1 MALNYTT
8 QRLLA
13 DIKRL
18 GHFPT
23 NQNTFQDADLLAMF
37 NYEMQTY
44 IVPML
49 MKVREGFF
57 TRHVD
62 YAISASNGRYRIP
75 ERAIGSRLDDVQ
87 LVIGNYIEQLRLI
100 QIGQLDSEVGS
111 PVGARAFTMQGN
123 DIVLI
128 PIPTS
133 GILRVYYHTRPSDLV
148 KTTECGQIISIDT
161 SLNQVVVGSVP
172 STFSLTST
180 LDLVSNTS
188 GFDSEGENMTLANLT
203 GTTLTFNAA
212 LPDALKV
219 GDWVC
224 LAQQS
229 PIAQIPVEL
238 MPLLTQ
244 AVAVKVYEIQGYQKK
259 MESTAAKLQQ
269 MQADLMALITP
280 RVEEAPKIINA
291 PQNDTT
297 VSTRFGF
304 NRFRRY

>member
-1 MALNYTT
+1 MGASYTT
-8 QRLLA
+8 TRLLA
-13 DIKRL
+13 DVKRAA
-18 GHFPT
+18 HFPT
-23 NQNTFQDADLLAMF
+23 NQNTFTDDDLLAMY

-44 IVPML
+44 VVPML

-62 YAISASNGRYRIP
+62 YTIDSSNANYPIP

-100 QIGQLDSEVGS
+100 QVGQLDSQVGS

-123 DIVLI
+123 NIVLI

-133 GILRVYYHTRPSDLV
+133 GILRVYYHTRPSQLV
-148 KTTECGQIISIDT
+148 KENACGQIISIDT
-161 SLNQVVVGSVP
+161 ALNQVVVGSVP
-172 STFSLTST
+172 STFSLTSV

-188 GFDSEGENMTLANLT
+188 GFDTEGEDLTLANLT
-203 GTTLTFNAA
+203 GTTLTFNET
-212 LPDALKV
+212 LPTELKV

-224 LAQQS
+224 LSQQS

-244 AVAVKVYEIQGYQKK
+244 AVVVKVYEIQGYDKL
-259 MESTAAKLQQ
+259 EAAAGKLDQ
-269 MQADLMALITP
+269 MQVALMALITP
-280 RVEEAPKIINA
+280 RVEEAPKVINA
-291 PQNDTT
+291 PKNDVT

>member
-23 NQNTFQDADLLAMF
+23 NQNTFQDPDLLAMF
-37 NYEMQTY
+37 DYELQTF

-49 MKVREGFF
+49 MRVREGFF

-62 YAISASNGRYRIP
+62 YAISSSEGRYPIP

-100 QIGQLDSEVGS
+100 QIGQLDSQVGS
-111 PVGARAFTMQGN
+111 PVGARAFTIQGN

-133 GILRVYYHTRPSDLV
+133 GILRVYYHTRPSQLV
-148 KTTECGQIISIDT
+148 ATTACGQILSINT
-161 SLNQVVVGSVP
+161 ALNQVVVGSVP
-172 STFSLTST
+172 STITLTSV

-188 GFDSEGENMTLANLT
+188 GFDSEGENLTLANLT
-203 GTTLTFNAA
+203 GTTLTFNET
-212 LPDALKV
+212 LPTDLAV

-229 PIAQIPVEL
+229 PIAQIPVEI

-244 AVAVKVYEIQGYQKK
+244 AVVVKVYEIQGYQKK
-259 MESTAAKLQQ
+259 MESAAVKLQQ
-269 MQADLMALITP
+269 MQSDLMALITP
-280 RVEEAPKIINA
+280 RVEEAPKVIN
-291 PQNDTT
+291 PPNNDVT

>member
-8 QRLLA
+8 SRLLS

-23 NQNTFQDADLLAMF
+23 NQNTFQDSDLLALYD
-37 NYEMQTY
+37 YELQTY
-44 IVPML
+44 VVPML
-49 MKVREGFF
+49 MKVREEFF

-62 YAISASNGRYRIP
+62 ITLDPANGRYPIP
-75 ERAIGSRLDDVQ
+75 ERAIGSRLGDVQ
-87 LVIGNYIEQLRLI
+87 LVIGNYIEQLRLV

-111 PVGARAFTMQGN
+111 PVGARAFTIQGN

-128 PIPTS
+128 PVPTS
-133 GILRVYYHTRPSDLV
+133 GVLRVYYHTRPSQLV
-148 KTTECGQIISIDT
+148 ATSACGQILSINT
-161 SLNQVVVGSVP
+161 GLNQVVVGSVP
-172 STFSLTST
+172 STFTLSST

-188 GFDSEGENMTLANLT
+188 GFDTEGEDLTLANLT
-203 GTTLTFNAA
+203 GTTLTFNET
-212 LPDALKV
+212 LPTNLQV

-229 PIAQIPVEL
+229 PIAQIPVEV

-244 AVAVKVYEIQGYQKK
+244 AVVVKVYEIQGYDSKVDQ
-259 MESTAAKLQQ
+259 AAKKLQQ
-269 MQADLMALITP
+269 MQTDLMALITP
-280 RVEEAPKIINA
+280 RVEQAPKTINA
-291 PQNDTT
+291 PKNDVT